1 MTTATCGGT
10 NNLTTAVATC
20 YDYAS
25 RMQLRRSAA
34 IVVGGGL
41 TGAWL
46 ASAAGLISV
55 DTTPQPR
62 VVAVPTSGA
71 ETLADEVEAQ
81 SVRLKERLSR
91 APSPKPTGR
100 NPFRFESVRPE
111 TARRTT
117 PAIRLTELPP
127 PALPAPPPFRLEGIA
142 ERDVDGVKTRV
153 AVLSSFGELFFV
165 TEGGAVA
172 GNYRATSVGVD
183 AVELEELAT
192 GTVIRLAI
200 R

>member
-1 MTTATCGGT
+1 
-10 NNLTTAVATC
+10 
-20 YDYAS
+20 
-25 RMQLRRSAA
+25 MQLRRSAA
-34 IVVGGGL
+34 IVVSGGL
-41 TGAWL
+41 AGAWL

-62 VVAVPTSGA
+62 VIAVPTSGA

-81 SVRLKERLSR
+81 SARLKERLSR

-111 TARRTT
+111 TARRAA
-117 PAIRLTELPP
+117 PAMSLTELPP
-127 PALPAPPPFRLEGIA
+127 PALPAPPPFKLEGIA

-165 TEGGAVA
+165 SAGADVA
-172 GNYRATSVGVD
+172 GNSRAKSVGVD
-183 AVELEELAT
+183 AMALEEHAT

-200 R
+200 Q

>member
-1 MTTATCGGT
+1 
-10 NNLTTAVATC
+10 
-20 YDYAS
+20 
-25 RMQLRRSAA
+25 MQLRRSAA

-71 ETLADEVEAQ
+71 ETLADDVEAQ
-81 SVRLKERLSR
+81 SARLKERLSR

-111 TARRTT
+111 ARRTA
-117 PAIRLTELPP
+117 PALRVAELPP

-142 ERDVDGVKTRV
+142 ERDVDGVRTRV

-172 GNYRATSVGVD
+172 GNYRAKSVGVD
-183 AVELEELAT
+183 TVELEELAT